1 MIFFKLLPS
10 MISVQ
15 SVPSWILEPLNI
27 ISLFIEGIIYQFV
40 TYTYKLFSIMCS
52 LNFNSLSA
60 IVAPLMDRFKALI
73 IVLVLFKL
81 GMMLINMMMRA
92 DDIVKPGK
100 ELIIN
105 IFITAALLIC
115 NNFIFTVLNEVSM
128 LFLGTPDGYNYTV
141 LNEIAGVSGGKD
153 AGIIMRFVFGEDQA
167 VDDIGDFIAFQTA
180 GIFIQNTGSQDE
192 LAAAVIEA
200 NGQYNFLNLHKIN
213 SKIGKTVE
221 YTPLAGIAISG
232 FLVYTFLN
240 ICAEIGIRMFKLLV
254 LQMMAPLAI
263 ITIIKDGWKGNTMQ
277 SFIKEYTSIYIQA
290 FVRILSTLVVTVIVA
305 KTSTNLGSFFGTA
318 WNAGDTGITKGL
330 ILAIVI
336 FSAYKFVLEIPKL
349 IDSLFHTSLA
359 SSSGKGGFSSFLAGT
374 VIGGATGLAT
384 GAIGGVTSAMNS
396 GRSGFWGNTWSAV
409 QGAAG
414 GLAGGVA
421 GLAQGVYSGSKGNS
435 IAENIK
441 NGYKVREKTKSR
453 SENWYQNGG
462 MLNAGMHAAVAGASN
477 FTGITS
483 RQDRKMAIYDEQEK
497 AINAYEEAINKAQID
512 TIKNT
517 TTGSEDLFDMKG
529 YGDQEGQII
538 QRKAS
543 EIYSDGYENIK
554 LGDNADSY
562 VQQMLEFD
570 KEYQE
575 AQAQLSVAQKGED
588 ANAIA
593 TATAKLRSQKQFSEK
608 RAKEYWEKKKS
619 SANYDQS
626 KVSQQK
632 ALANRALSKT
642 GTQREATTDIDIKTE
657 KNNIKTNKSNMQ
669 NKVTYKQTHKNN
681 K

>member
-359 SSSGKGGFSSFLAGT
+359 SGSGKGGFGSFLAGT
-374 VIGGATGLAT
+374 VIGGAAGLAT
-384 GAIGGVTSAMNS
+384 GAYAGYKSGGDAGSKALGALYGGVS
-396 GRSGFWGNTWSAV
+396 GLGSGTWS
-409 QGAAG
+409 GAT
-414 GLAGGVA
+414 
-421 GLAQGVYSGSKGNS
+421 KGNS
-435 IAENIK
+435 ISEKIRNVNTIKDASGKRGENWASRGGAWAMTVAAGNDIIGRTKRQDKQMNKYAAEN
-441 NGYKVREKTKSR
+441 
-453 SENWYQNGG
+453 
-462 MLNAGMHAAVAGASN
+462 AAIES
-477 FTGITS
+477 F
-483 RQDRKMAIYDEQEK
+483 EK
-497 AINAYEEAINKAQID
+497 AQVDA
-512 TIKNT
+512 IKNT
-517 TTGSEDLFDMKG
+517 HANDTDQIVIGVDHTTGQNVTMD
-529 YGDQEGQII
+529 
-538 QRKAS
+538 AS
-543 EIYSDGYENIK
+543 DVYSSGYESIS
-554 LGDNADSY
+554 LGDSADSY
-562 VQQMLEFD
+562 AQKMLD
-570 KEYQE
+570 YDTEYQ
-575 AQAQLSVAQKGED
+575 QAQGKLATAQKSGNATD
-588 ANAIA
+588 IANAQREYLSAKNDA
-593 TATAKLRSQKQFSEK
+593 TK
-608 RAKEYWEKKKS
+608 RAKELWVSKKESATGSKIDDARKNIIKTHNQSRTFGQRIKGEDKLDKNASVDIGTEKTRIKTGQAQIQGTAGYKASHMEKKDK
-619 SANYDQS
+619 
-626 KVSQQK
+626 
-632 ALANRALSKT
+632 
-642 GTQREATTDIDIKTE
+642 
-657 KNNIKTNKSNMQ
+657 
-669 NKVTYKQTHKNN
+669 
-681 K
+681 